1 MTADQR
7 LALAFMDAHP
17 SRAAIILERMP
28 ASRTSGVLRTI
39 PPRTAARVLTGMTVP
54 YAAGMLEEMESES
67 VPPIVAA
74 MPMGDAVAVFR
85 AIDPVRRSSLLAS
98 LDANTR
104 EPLARALPYPD
115 ATAGAIMDPSVMRLP
130 EEVLVADAQV
140 RLRRSARG
148 LLYYLYIVDRE
159 QRLVGVLDIPELM
172 LARPRDPVSAVMQRN
187 PSRLSAWTPVALVRE
202 HPGWREYHAMPVVD
216 EDDRLVGAIRYQTMR
231 RLELE
236 AAGTDTDAS
245 EMTMQALGE
254 LFRLG
259 TTGLVAGVAA
269 AGAPEH
275 AAPSSDAT
283 HPSAGEATDA

>member
-1 MTADQR
+1 MTADER

-28 ASRTSGVLRTI
+28 ASHSSEVLRAV
-39 PPRTAARVLTGMTVP
+39 PPRTAASMLAAVTPP
-54 YAAGMLEEMESES
+54 YAAGMLEQMESGS

-85 AIDPVRRSSLLAS
+85 AINAERLRTLLAL
-98 LDANTR
+98 LDENTR

-172 LARPRDPVSAVMQRN
+172 LARPRDPLSAIMHRSV
-187 PSRLSAWTPVALVRE
+187 SRLSAWTPIALVRE
-202 HPGWREYHAMPVVD
+202 HAGWREYHAMPVVD
-216 EDDRLVGAIRYQTMR
+216 EEDRLVGAIRYQTMR

-236 AAGTDTDAS
+236 AAGSDTDPS
-245 EMTMQALGE
+245 EMTMHALGE

-269 AGAPEH
+269 AGTPEPV
-275 AAPSSDAT
+275 APSADAT
-283 HPSAGEATDA
+283 QPNAREVPDA